1 MILCG
6 SNVDAF
12 IAGYQ
17 ALKRK
22 HGWFKGNG
30 IADRKSK
37 LFEYLRNKYRLIMN
51 LGRSKLFVPQ

>member
-12 IAGYQ
+12 IVGYQ

-37 LFEYLRNKYRLIMN
+37 HFKYLRNKYCLYNM
-51 LGRSKLFVPQ
+51 